1 MNYSSQRIVFL
12 FILFFCNFKTAIF
25 AQSPK
30 KNPTEIKAKPAAA
43 PKKLLPDLDHFAS
56 LMLQNDMLVLHQ
68 KTDRYFSSGIDLQY
82 HWRDNE
88 SRWLRFFPT
97 IDDKNNFLGI
107 KIYSDV
113 YTPSNILDPLPQNDR
128 PYAGVILASLQN
140 ISTQIEKRIRM
151 SSEYAIGAMGPIT
164 KQQELQTLWHKIIK
178 RPAPMG
184 WGRQIKNDVLIE
196 GFFQVEKQ
204 LFSVENRIEL
214 IGNVN
219 ADVGTLGNNF
229 GGGAT
234 FRIGWLDQYFEHPF
248 KINDVLNH
256 KKLHVYL
263 FFKPNVRLVIDNSL
277 LQGGIINGESSPVTV
292 SKDDLKR
299 LYFDAQYGYSL
310 AISRFALTYSQ
321 QFRTAEFR
329 NAKTM
334 FWGNLN
340 LTMGF

>member
-1 MNYSSQRIVFL
+1 MNHSSQRIIFL
-12 FILFFCNFKTAIF
+12 FILFFCNLKATFF
-25 AQSPK
+25 AQSSKKSPIGIDVKSATVPK
-30 KNPTEIKAKPAAA
+30 KI
-43 PKKLLPDLDHFAS
+43 LPDLHHFAS

-82 HWRDNE
+82 HWRDN
-88 SRWLRFFPT
+88 SSKLLNFFPT
-97 IDDKNNFLGI
+97 IDENNNFLGI
-107 KIYSDV
+107 KFYSDV
-113 YTPSNILDPLPQNDR
+113 YTPSNIIDPLPQNDR
-128 PYAGVILASLQN
+128 PYAGVVLASVQN

-151 SSEYAIGAMGPIT
+151 SSEYAFGAMGPIT

-178 RPAPMG
+178 RPTPMG

-196 GFFQVEKQ
+196 AFFQVEKQ
-204 LFSVENRIEL
+204 LFNVNNRIEL
-214 IGNVN
+214 IGNLN
-219 ADVGTLGNNF
+219 ADLGTLGNNF

-234 FRIGWLDQYFEHPF
+234 LRIGWLDQYFEHPF

-256 KKLHVYL
+256 KKLQIYL
-263 FFKPNVRLVIDNSL
+263 FFKPNARLVIDNSL

-299 LYFDAQYGYSL
+299 LYFDVQYGYCF
-310 AISRFALTYSQ
+310 AISRFALTYAQ